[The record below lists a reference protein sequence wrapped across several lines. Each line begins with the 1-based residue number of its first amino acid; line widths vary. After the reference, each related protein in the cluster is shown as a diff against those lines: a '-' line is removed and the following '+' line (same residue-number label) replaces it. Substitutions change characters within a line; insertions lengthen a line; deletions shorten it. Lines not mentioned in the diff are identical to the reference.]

1 MSKPD
6 HPQVPDGAPGRPVTD
21 GPDVPDAGGDE
32 PSPVADNE
40 VTEGVSGT
48 VPPDDELVATDSAP
62 VGGAADRDVRGD
74 ANGATNGPAD
84 GSPDGG
90 GEAAQNHH
98 VVASSRGA
106 VDTGVTA
113 GMQIASA
120 WAWRFI
126 VIVVAAWMIGYGV
139 GYMSEVVIPVVIG
152 VLLCALLTPI
162 TTALQKLRLPRGA
175 AAGITVIGT
184 ILVVAG
190 LLTLVG
196 TQIASQFSNLTQQ
209 VDEGVRQLRDLA
221 RINLGVTDRQVT
233 DAFDRVRETVMS
245 GGALGE
251 QAAAVGTTAT
261 HVVAG
266 LFIALFSLFF
276 FLYQGDQIWSW
287 LVRLFPMQ
295 AREKAD
301 SSGRKA
307 WVSLTAFVRATII
320 VAAVDAI
327 GIALGAAILG
337 LPLVSAI
344 AILVFVGAFVP
355 VVGALVSGSVA
366 VLVALVDRGFV
377 VALIML
383 AVVVGVQQLEA
394 HILQPILLGRAVSV
408 HPLAVIL
415 AITAGVV
422 VAGIVGALIAVP
434 TVAVINTIVNHLAGN
449 DVDPEPPRR
458 RRPPGR
464 ATAEPR

>member
-1 MSKPD
+1 
-6 HPQVPDGAPGRPVTD
+6 VT
-21 GPDVPDAGGDE
+21 GTSSSAGD
-32 PSPVADNE
+32 
-40 VTEGVSGT
+40 T
-48 VPPDDELVATDSAP
+48 VPPD
-62 VGGAADRDVRGD
+62 
-74 ANGATNGPAD
+74 
-84 GSPDGG
+84 
-90 GEAAQNHH
+90 HH

-126 VIVVAAWMIGYGV
+126 VIVAATLLIGYGLR
-139 GYMSEVVIPVVIG
+139 YLSEVVVPVVIG
-152 VLLCALLTPI
+152 VLLCALLTPVAG
-162 TTALQKLRLPRGA
+162 ALQKLRVPRGP

-184 ILVVAG
+184 LAVIAG

-196 TQIASQFSNLTQQ
+196 TQIASQLSNLSTQ
-209 VDEGVRQLRDLA
+209 VREGVREVRDLA
-221 RINLGVTDRQVT
+221 RINFGITDQQIT
-233 DAFDRVRETVMS
+233 DAFDRARETMVS
-245 GGALGE
+245 GGGIGE
-251 QAAAVGTTAT
+251 RAAEVGSTAT
-261 HVVAG
+261 HFVAG

-276 FLYQGDQIWSW
+276 FLYQGDQIWAW

-327 GIALGAAILG
+327 GIALGAAVLG

-366 VLVALVDRGFV
+366 ILVALVDQGPV
-377 VALIML
+377 VAVIML
-383 AVVVGVQQLEA
+383 AVVIAVQQLES
-394 HILQPILLGRAVSV
+394 HVLQPFLLGRAVSV

-415 AITAGVV
+415 AIAAGVV
-422 VAGIVGALIAVP
+422 IAGIVGALIAVP

-458 RRPPGR
+458 RRPPG
-464 ATAEPR
+464 AGSTVVAG